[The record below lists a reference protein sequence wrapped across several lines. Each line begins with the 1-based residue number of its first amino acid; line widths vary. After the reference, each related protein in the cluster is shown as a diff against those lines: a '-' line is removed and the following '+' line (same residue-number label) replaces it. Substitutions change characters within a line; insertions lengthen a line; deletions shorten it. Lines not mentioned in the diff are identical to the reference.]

1 MQAEDEMA
9 FTAKIRPW
17 GTGSF
22 DFTIQND
29 TLEPITSMT
38 ITMDG
43 TDHEFEYLYASSLS
57 RSGRV
62 LEPSYLA
69 GTVGAVREVWTG
81 VAGENLAFLTSWPHY
96 PNSPNS
102 RNLISGNFEAPTDI
116 MDAYGQRIH
125 GYLLAPDKTPDQAW
139 LLGDTLGWSG
149 PWGTTYASNLRLI
162 LPRLSEEQ
170 WLQLARQAAYRP
182 PMPNHALRIM
192 EEDDLRSIHRFV
204 VQLGAA
210 GQPAPAALAPGQ
222 TPAGPAVLF
231 PAPPAP

>member
-1 MQAEDEMA
+1 MRKSHRLLLLTTLLALPLSSQADPSPERGRYLLQIAGCNDCH
-9 FTAKIRPW
+9 TA
-17 GTGSF
+17 
-22 DFTIQND
+22 
-29 TLEPITSMT
+29 
-38 ITMDG
+38 
-43 TDHEFEYLYASSLS
+43 
-57 RSGRV
+57 
-62 LEPSYLA
+62 
-69 GTVGAVREVWTG
+69 
-81 VAGENLAFLTSWPHY
+81 
-96 PNSPNS
+96 
-102 RNLISGNFEAPTDI
+102 
-116 MDAYGQRIH
+116 
-125 GYLLAPDKTPDQAW
+125 GYLLAPDKTPEQAW

>member
-1 MQAEDEMA
+1 MRKPHRLLLLATLLALPLSSQADPSPERGRYLLQIAGCNDCH
-9 FTAKIRPW
+9 TA
-17 GTGSF
+17 GS
-22 DFTIQND
+22 
-29 TLEPITSMT
+29 
-38 ITMDG
+38 
-43 TDHEFEYLYASSLS
+43 
-57 RSGRV
+57 
-62 LEPSYLA
+62 
-69 GTVGAVREVWTG
+69 
-81 VAGENLAFLTSWPHY
+81 
-96 PNSPNS
+96 
-102 RNLISGNFEAPTDI
+102 
-116 MDAYGQRIH
+116 
-125 GYLLAPDKTPDQAW
+125 LLAPDKTPDQAW

-210 GQPAPAALAPGQ
+210 GQPAPAALPPGQ

-231 PAPPAP
+231 PAAPPAP